1 MNHLASA
8 TLSLALLASQA
19 VAQPVSSPWA
29 NHYPTEK
36 IDGVDGFFNT
46 PWVNGLLSKILSP
59 ADLKLLT
66 ETYSQDQLI
75 SEVDD
80 WLVVGK
86 CLPRQSGTH
95 VFVFVDT
102 TSPNIVVVFRDAA
115 LISDPKLIG
124 SSANQFGQYSLM
136 TRVYGTED
144 LSQLPAGLVAKIFSD
159 GLIFLSSKPP
169 QG

>member
-66 ETYSQDQLI
+66 ETYSQDQDRK
-75 SEVDD
+75 S
-80 WLVVGK
+80 VV
-86 CLPRQSGTH
+86 
-95 VFVFVDT
+95 
-102 TSPNIVVVFRDAA
+102 
-115 LISDPKLIG
+115 
-124 SSANQFGQYSLM
+124 
-136 TRVYGTED
+136 
-144 LSQLPAGLVAKIFSD
+144 
-159 GLIFLSSKPP
+159 
-169 QG
+169 